1 MTAFAR
7 TETAAATSRR
17 MARTRGFDNARERAI
32 RSALHKM
39 GFRFR
44 IHFRA
49 IVGTTRTVDIA
60 FTRYQ
65 LAVFCDGCFWH
76 GCPRHATQPKTNAE
90 WWRQKIAANTARDR
104 DSDVRLAGAGWS
116 VLRIWEHEPVEDAVA
131 AIVARLGELARA
143 PAGSS

>member
-1 MTAFAR
+1 
-7 TETAAATSRR
+7 
-17 MARTRGFDNARERAI
+17 
-32 RSALHKM
+32 M